1 MKELVEMFLDT
12 LNSKNTK
19 EAYERNINN
28 MLSFV
33 EKSITDIKPVD
44 LISWQNSLNNLSSAS
59 QAQYINAIK
68 SFFKF
73 LYDIDYIQNNP
84 AEKLHSVKVIN
95 KPKDYINDEQVL
107 NMIETAKNKRD
118 KAIIALLF
126 STGLRVSELI
136 NIELDD
142 LQGDSLFIQTKGG
155 KYREVFINDSCKGI
169 INEYLKVRKS
179 GCSKL
184 FVSNQH
190 TPMLRANIN
199 NLLTKVKKQCNI
211 KENVTPHSLRHT
223 FVTDIAKEYGVEIAR
238 DVVGHSSIA
247 VTNRYIHSNREKIKK
262 AMLGVQL

>member
-1 MKELVEMFLDT
+1 MKELTEMFLDS
-12 LNSKNTK
+12 LSSDNTK
-19 EAYERNINN
+19 EAYRRNINN

-33 EKSITDIKPVD
+33 DKAIVDIKSID
-44 LISWQNSLNNLSSAS
+44 LVSWQNSLGDLSSAS
-59 QAQYINAIK
+59 QAQYVNAIK

-73 LYDIDYIQNNP
+73 LYDIDYIQSNP

-107 NMIETAKNKRD
+107 NMINTAKNKRD

-142 LQGDSLFIQTKGG
+142 LQNDSLFIQTKGG
-155 KYREVFINDSCKGI
+155 KYREIFINDGCRNI
-169 INEYLKVRKS
+169 INEYLKVRKD

-190 TPMLRANIN
+190 TPILRANVN
-199 NLLTKVKKQCNI
+199 NLLTKVRKQCGI

-223 FVTDIAKEYGVEIAR
+223 FVTDVAREYGVEIAR
-238 DVVGHSSIA
+238 DAVGHSSIA
-247 VTNRYIHSNREKIKK
+247 VTNRYIHSNRETVKK

>member
-1 MKELVEMFLDT
+1 MEKLLEMFLDS
-12 LNSKNTK
+12 LSSDNTK
-19 EAYERNINN
+19 EAYGRNINN

-33 EKSITDIKPVD
+33 EKPIKEIKPID
-44 LISWQNSLNNLSSAS
+44 LVSWQNGLSDLSSAS
-59 QAQYINAIK
+59 QAQYVNAVK

-73 LYDIDYIQNNP
+73 LYDIDYIQSNP
-84 AEKLHSVKVIN
+84 ADRLHSVKVIN
-95 KPKDYINDEQVL
+95 KPKDYVNDEQVL
-107 NMIETAKNKRD
+107 NMINTAKNKRD

-136 NIELDD
+136 NIELND
-142 LQGDSLFIQTKGG
+142 LQNDSLFIQTKGG
-155 KYREVFINDSCKGI
+155 KYREIFINDKCREI
-169 INEYLKVRKS
+169 INDYLKVRKD

-190 TPMLRANIN
+190 TPMLRANVN
-199 NLLTKVKKQCNI
+199 NLLTKIRKQCGI

-223 FVTDIAKEYGVEIAR
+223 FVTDVAREYGVEVAR

-247 VTNRYIHSNREKIKK
+247 VTNRYIHSNREEIKK